1 LLEASRLFYLFREA
15 ILRQAKGRD
24 ASSKKTKEPL
34 SLKKV
39 IQVKRVARGNE
50 ILEI

>member
-1 LLEASRLFYLFREA
+1 LLEASRLFYFFREA

-34 SLKKV
+34 KKV

-50 ILEI
+50 ILKI